1 MLKRYLLYRKYC
13 MCSNCCVFVDD
24 VDVDFFGLY
33 AIRVC
38 GTLQRKINN
47 HVVEIRSLTYKEEI
61 LNLLAKSG

>member
-13 MCSNCCVFVDD
+13 IEDMLCVFV
-24 VDVDFFGLY
+24 VVDFFCLY

-47 HVVEIRSLTYKEEI
+47 HVVEKDQITHI
-61 LNLLAKSG
+61 

>member
-1 MLKRYLLYRKYC
+1 
-13 MCSNCCVFVDD
+13 MCSNCCVCVGVD
-24 VDVDFFGLY
+24 VVDFFGLY

-47 HVVEIRSLTYKEEI
+47 HVVEEIRSLTYKEEI

>member
-13 MCSNCCVFVDD
+13 MCSNCCVFVD
-24 VDVDFFGLY
+24 DVDFFGLY